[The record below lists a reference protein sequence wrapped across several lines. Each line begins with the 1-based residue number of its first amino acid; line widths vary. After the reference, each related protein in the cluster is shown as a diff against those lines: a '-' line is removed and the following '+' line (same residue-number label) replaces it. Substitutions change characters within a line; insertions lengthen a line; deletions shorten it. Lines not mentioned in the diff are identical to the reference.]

1 MWPFYSFLCGPPFY
15 LRLPSSKST
24 ALFHAF
30 PITHYSQIFSTSI
43 FIDKQLLI
51 DLIIYHCLLLGQSV
65 SQEKKEDRQER
76 ERKMMPDTDVDVDD
90 DDDDDD
96 HPAGDCRLT
105 VRYQCLECSL
115 QSTFFL

>member
-1 MWPFYSFLCGPPFY
+1 
-15 LRLPSSKST
+15 
-24 ALFHAF
+24 
-30 PITHYSQIFSTSI
+30 
-43 FIDKQLLI
+43 
-51 DLIIYHCLLLGQSV
+51 
-65 SQEKKEDRQER
+65 
-76 ERKMMPDTDVDVDD
+76 MMPDTDVDVD